1 MPNLKSDPVYTIGIA
16 ARLLGISVPLL
27 RTYEKEGLILSV
39 RTDTQRRLYSD
50 IEIEK
55 VKCIRRMIS
64 ENGMNYEGI
73 RRMLALVPCWRLR
86 NCDHGEQDRCAAF
99 HNSSRPCWAT
109 DEKCA
114 NPLPSCRDCVVY
126 QKTIDCDDV
135 KKLIY
140 G

>member
-1 MPNLKSDPVYTIGIA
+1 MAITLSNSGKIHALKQKNK
-16 ARLLGISVPLL
+16 L
-27 RTYEKEGLILSV
+27 
-39 RTDTQRRLYSD
+39 
-50 IEIEK
+50 
-55 VKCIRRMIS
+55 

-86 NCDHGEQDRCAAF
+86 NCDQGEQDRCAAF

-109 DEKCA
+109 EEKCA
-114 NPLPSCRDCVVY
+114 NPLPSCRDCAVY
-126 QKTIDCDDV
+126 RKTIDCDDV

>member
-1 MPNLKSDPVYTIGIA
+1 MSNIKSDPVYTIGIA
-16 ARLLGISVPLL
+16 ARLLGISVSLM
-27 RTYEKEGLILSV
+27 RTYEKEGLILSA
-39 RTDTQRRLYSD
+39 RTDTGRRLYSD

-55 VKCIRRMIS
+55 VRCIRRMIS

-86 NCDHGEQDRCAAF
+86 HCDHGEQDRCAAF
-99 HNSSRPCWAT
+99 QNASRPCWAT
-109 DEKCA
+109 EEKCA
-114 NPLPSCRDCVVY
+114 NPLPSCRDCIVY
-126 QKTIDCDDV
+126 QATIDCDDV